1 MADIVA
7 HCCHISPAVLQWLRR
22 HHQRDPEQD
31 TADGQDG
38 KRSHAGAVPSAGM
51 EAAALSHVTCLRVAH
66 LLSRLS
72 QAPVLSA
79 LWWAP
84 AAVHTS
90 ETQWIHPP
98 AIPSCSA
105 GNVLA
110 ALSLLESLNGR
121 SCAEE
126 RHGSIAH
133 THIHS
138 SHTHTQL
145 IHTHTQLTHTHTQLT
160 HTHIHS
166 SHTHTQLTHT

>member
-90 ETQWIHPP
+90 ETH
-98 AIPSCSA
+98 
-105 GNVLA
+105 
-110 ALSLLESLNGR
+110 GR

-145 IHTHTQLTHTHTQLT
+145 THTYTALTHTYTAHTHSSYTHTQLFRLCFVLKQKSIYTYINILEQ
-160 HTHIHS
+160 S
-166 SHTHTQLTHT
+166 KV